1 MKIKIFTILTVLF
14 VISNTFAQSNLN
26 DYKYV
31 IVPKKYEFLKE
42 ANQYRLNELTKF
54 LFNKYGFETLMEGD
68 NYPDE
73 LIKNRCLALKSDVI
87 KDSGLFKTKLNVEL
101 KDCNDQIVYTTQTG
115 ESREKEY
122 SKAYNEAL
130 RDAFKSFE
138 TINYNYVPKKN
149 DAVAEAK
156 DETNDTAE
164 AAQEIQQLKEEL
176 QALKAKKETEVESEA
191 SKMEVPKTEVVQEK
205 TIQTPVKTETPKVAQ
220 PETSVS
226 DVLYAQA
233 IDNGFQLVDSSPKV
247 VYKIKKTSLENVFLV
262 EGLNG
267 TLLNKDGQWILEYYE
282 NGTLKQ
288 KSLNIKF

>member
-138 TINYNYVPKKN
+138 TINYKYVPKKD
-149 DAVAEAK
+149 DAVAEVKA
-156 DETNDTAE
+156 ETKNTTEVAN
-164 AAQEIQQLKEEL
+164 EIQQLKEEL
-176 QALKAKKETEVESEA
+176 QALKAKKEAEVESETP
-191 SKMEVPKTEVVQEK
+191 KMEVPRTEVVQKE

-220 PETSVS
+220 PEASVS

-233 IDNGFQLVDSSPKV
+233 IDNGFQLVDSTPKV
-247 VYKIKKTSLENVFLV
+247 VYKIKKTSLENVFMV

-267 TLLNKDGQWILEYYE
+267 TLLNKEGEWILEYYE
-282 NGTLKQ
+282 NGSLKQ
-288 KSLNIKF
+288 KTLNIKF

>member
-101 KDCNDQIVYTTQTG
+101 KDCNDQIVYTTETG

-138 TINYNYVPKKN
+138 TTNYNYVPKKR

-156 DETNDTAE
+156 DETNNTAE

-176 QALKAKKETEVESEA
+176 QALKAKKETEIEFEA
-191 SKMEVPKTEVVQEK
+191 SNMEVPKTEVVQEK

>member
-1 MKIKIFTILTVLF
+1 MKIKIFTTLTVLF
-14 VISNTFAQSNLN
+14 VISSTFAQYNLN
-26 DYKYV
+26 EYKYV
-31 IVPKKYEFLKE
+31 IVPKKYEFLKK
-42 ANQYRLNELTKF
+42 ANQYRLNELTEF

-68 NYPDE
+68 TYPED
-73 LIKNRCLALKSDVI
+73 LVRNRCLALKSDVT

-101 KDCNDQIVYTTQTG
+101 KDCNDQIIYTTQTG

-138 TINYNYVPKKN
+138 TINYKYVPKKN
-149 DAVAEAK
+149 DVAV
-156 DETNDTAE
+156 ETKVEVNNTNAVVN
-164 AAQEIQQLKEEL
+164 EIQQLKEEI
-176 QALKAKKETEVESEA
+176 QALKAKKETEVVA
-191 SKMEVPKTEVVQEK
+191 EVPQMKVVEEE
-205 TIQTPVKTETPKVAQ
+205 IIETPAKKEMPKVSQ
-220 PETSVS
+220 PESSGS

-233 IDNGFQLVDSSPKV
+233 INNGFQLVDSSPKV

-262 EGLNG
+262 EGING

-282 NGTLKQ
+282 NGSLKQ